1 MSLGA
6 ADHTTAGLGAVVLT
20 GGSAVRLQGAD
31 KAGIEIAGV
40 TLLEHALGAL
50 AEVPEVIEVVVVGEE
65 VPTTR
70 PVTFRREDPPGGGPG
85 AGLLA
90 GLGGFARRP
99 RQVLVL
105 AVDMPMVT
113 AATVR
118 RLADALKDPAVDG
131 AMLVD
136 ADGRAQYLCGIYD
149 VVRLLELAPSYEER
163 HGIAV
168 RRLLAGLRLV
178 EVPAVGAEARDVDTW
193 EDLLQLRTALE
204 Q

>member
-6 ADHTTAGLGAVVLT
+6 AGDETPELGAVVLT

-31 KAGIEIAGV
+31 KAGIEIAGA

-50 AEVPEVIEVVVVGEE
+50 AEVREVVVVGEE

-90 GLGGFARRP
+90 GLAGFARRP
-99 RQVLVL
+99 RLVLVL

-113 AATVR
+113 TGTVR
-118 RLADALKDPAVDG
+118 RLTEAVQHPDVDG

-136 ADGRAQYLCGIYD
+136 ADGRAQYLCGVYD
-149 VVRLLELAPSYEER
+149 AARLLDRAPPYEEQ

-168 RRLLAGLRLV
+168 RRLLTDLQLV